1 MTTICRKPCFWDPH
15 ARRGKSQCVLG
26 PCLRV
31 GCAHTARAVGGS
43 QNDALSAGSRC
54 MTPRVGGDRWSSCT
68 GLVAAGGCAVA
79 WAHVGPSGS
88 VNDSGAES
96 YMCGRLGWC
105 GVWWLF
111 QGCCSGGCL
120 GRSAPT
126 AWGEGGFRNVP
137 NYAYTQDGQE
147 LGASAGACRAGSLA
161 GARFRPLSAPPRTL
175 VCTSA

>member
-1 MTTICRKPCFWDPH
+1 MRAVRAHGDH
-15 ARRGKSQCVLG
+15 AHRRSSRAGRQPPVRAVTGRTATAGAGGSVPDAASVRRPL
-26 PCLRV
+26 V
-31 GCAHTARAVGGS
+31 GCCSQHSVYVRAVYGWACGELGGS
-43 QNDALSAGSRC
+43 
-54 MTPRVGGDRWSSCT
+54 VSS
-68 GLVAAGGCAVA
+68 
-79 WAHVGPSGS
+79 
-88 VNDSGAES
+88 SGAGLGTR
-96 YMCGRLGWC
+96 GRLGWC

-126 AWGEGGFRNVP
+126 DWGEGGFRNVP